1 VPVVAVD
8 LLGGDH
14 GPDVV
19 VQGALAALVR
29 RQDLRVLLVGPP
41 DAAAAALARPHDQS
55 RVQLVSA
62 HESVRMDEDPVRAVR
77 ARRDATVRVAA
88 RLVRDGTADATVS
101 VGSTG
106 AAAAAAIFTLGRL
119 PGITRPALAVAVHA
133 SLGPLVFLDAG
144 ATVDGG
150 VDVLAQFALC
160 GVAYCQAHF
169 DVESPRVGLLS
180 IGTEPGKGDAL
191 RRQATELLGLL
202 PMTFIGN
209 VEPNALLAG
218 GVADVV
224 VTDGFTGNLVLKSI
238 EATLEA
244 VGQRVDRSESDG
256 SAASAGGADRYGVP
270 DATPPTHLTGLK
282 VHSGAVL
289 LGVDGV
295 CVVGHGA
302 SGPASVES
310 AILLAAETAERGVV
324 DRVRSAIS
332 ELVAARRAA
341 AGLPEGSLK

>member
-1 VPVVAVD
+1 M
-8 LLGGDH
+8 
-14 GPDVV
+14 
-19 VQGALAALVR
+19 
-29 RQDLRVLLVGPP
+29 LLVGPP
-41 DAAAAALARPHDQS
+41 ESAAGELAEAGHRARI
-55 RVQLVSA
+55 RVIAA

-77 ARRDATVRVAA
+77 SRRDATVRVAA

-101 VGSTG
+101 IGSTG

-133 SLGPLVFLDAG
+133 SRGPLVFLDAG

-169 DVESPRVGLLS
+169 GVEDPRVGLLS
-180 IGTEPGKGDAL
+180 IGAEPGKGDAL
-191 RRQATELLGLL
+191 RRQAAELLGQL

-244 VGQRVDRSESDG
+244 VGRRVDRSLTSGRPDG
-256 SAASAGGADRYGVP
+256 EDRSGGPDDVP
-270 DATPPTHLTGLK
+270 PAHLTGLQ

-295 CVVGHGA
+295 SVVGHGA
-302 SGPASVES
+302 SGAASVES
-310 AILLAAETAERGVV
+310 AILLAAVTAERRVV
-324 DRVRSAIS
+324 DRVRSAIA
-332 ELVAARRAA
+332 ELVAARRSA